1 MRPNMAVR
9 SRGGFTLIEL
19 LVVIAIIAILIG
31 LLLPAVQKVRESA
44 ARVQQYPALAG
55 IADKMNA
62 LADGSVRVQEHTFL
76 LVSTIGANRTD
87 DGVSIQFEHVKN
99 LCGAVDEHA
108 NALIGLLREI
118 DDRMAEAR
126 SAQERRLLA
135 DADGSVSAL
144 LPAVQNVKDTLG
156 ARCTPPTNPQ

>member
-1 MRPNMAVR
+1 MRPIR

-19 LVVIAIIAILIG
+19 LVVIAIIAVLIG
-31 LLLPAVQKVRESA
+31 LLLPAIQSVRESA

-76 LVSTIGANRTD
+76 LVANITSARSD
-87 DGVSIQFEHVKN
+87 DGVSIQFEHVRE
-99 LCGAVDEHA
+99 LCGAVDEHM
-108 NALIGLLREI
+108 NALNDLLGEI
-118 DDRMAEAR
+118 DARMAEAR
-126 SAQERRLLA
+126 SMQERRLLA

-144 LPAVQNVKDTLG
+144 LPAVQKVKSTLG
-156 ARCTPPTNPQ
+156 ARCTPPAPTG

>member
-1 MRPNMAVR
+1 MRSIR

-44 ARVQQYPALAG
+44 ARVQQYPALVG
-55 IADKMNA
+55 IAAQMNA

-76 LVSTIGANRTD
+76 LVSTLGANRTD
-87 DGVSIQFEHVKN
+87 DGVSIQFEHVKD
-99 LCGAVDEHA
+99 LCGAVNDHA

-144 LPAVQNVKDTLG
+144 LPAVQNVQTTLG
-156 ARCTPPTNPQ
+156 ARCTPPTPAG